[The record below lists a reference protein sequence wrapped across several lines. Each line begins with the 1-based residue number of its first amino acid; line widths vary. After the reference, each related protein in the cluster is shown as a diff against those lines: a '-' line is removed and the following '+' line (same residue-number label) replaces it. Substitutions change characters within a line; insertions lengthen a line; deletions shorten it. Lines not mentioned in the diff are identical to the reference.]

1 MKKLTIESIR
11 LEENQVQCSLLIG
24 KNRELL
30 ITNINE
36 TCLPFLC
43 IDRIDAYVVGF
54 LYFAMKNGYDFYSEI
69 PISSELYYSIKRSI
83 IFQAYAWEIQN
94 YMM

>member
-1 MKKLTIESIR
+1 MGDIERSNVHSPNNKVVNFCFDFSVINNDIKMKKLTIESIR
-11 LEENQVQCSLLIG
+11 LEGNQVQCSLLIG

-54 LYFAMKNGYDFYSEI
+54 YL
-69 PISSELYYSIKRSI
+69 SSG
-83 IFQAYAWEIQN
+83 
-94 YMM
+94 

>member
-11 LEENQVQCSLLIG
+11 LEGNQVQCSLLIG

-36 TCLPFLC
+36 TCLPFV
-43 IDRIDAYVVGF
+43 YHH
-54 LYFAMKNGYDFYSEI
+54 YSV
-69 PISSELYYSIKRSI
+69 R
-83 IFQAYAWEIQN
+83 F
-94 YMM
+94 